1 MIAKKQKVVIAGA
14 GPAGM
19 ILAHQLASAGID
31 VHVLERHADFEREFR
46 GELIGPSV
54 LPVLEKLGIMRE
66 LVSRGL
72 ARTGVER
79 RMFAGATRRVTLP
92 MGRELGALVS
102 QPGLLSLLHEMCGK
116 HPSYRLDFDTS
127 VTKVIR
133 DGGRV
138 VALEAK
144 RDGKDIRIE
153 GDVFVVCSGRN
164 TKLRK
169 DLALPLD
176 LDEKPDDTLWLRF
189 DLSDAKDALPEGV
202 DVHMFG
208 KGVVAV
214 LFATSGSRL
223 QIAYSA
229 PGDVGTLRKDVPALK
244 AALLPCLSE
253 PLRSV
258 VSTKLDA
265 PFESQVLRVAIDRL
279 KTWHVP
285 GLILLGDAAHTMG
298 PAGAQGLNLAI
309 RDSIVAANH
318 FIEAVE
324 GGRAIDESVFTKVED
339 ERRAE
344 IETSQA
350 GQLRAYGMVQKPLF
364 VLHFMF
370 TILGVVM
377 RFKKLNLPE
386 PKAVEPRALV

>member
-1 MIAKKQKVVIAGA
+1 MNAQQKPKVVIAGA

-19 ILAHQLASAGID
+19 ILAHQLAAAGID
-31 VHVLERHADFEREFR
+31 VHVLERHADFDREFR

-66 LVSRGL
+66 LVARGL

-79 RMFAGATRRVTLP
+79 RMFAGTSRRVTLP

-102 QPGLLSLLHEMCGK
+102 QPGLLSLLHEMCSK

-133 DGGRV
+133 DGERV
-138 VALEAK
+138 VAFEAK
-144 RDGKDIRIE
+144 RDGKDVRIE

-169 DLALPLD
+169 DLSLPLD

-189 DLSDAKDALPEGV
+189 DLDDAKDALPDGV

-214 LFATSGSRL
+214 LFATAGARL

-229 PGDVGTLRKDVPALK
+229 PGDVGILRKDTADRK
-244 AALLPCLSE
+244 
-253 PLRSV
+253 SV
-258 VSTKLDA
+258 V
-265 PFESQVLRVAIDRL
+265 
-279 KTWHVP
+279 
-285 GLILLGDAAHTMG
+285 
-298 PAGAQGLNLAI
+298 
-309 RDSIVAANH
+309 
-318 FIEAVE
+318 
-324 GGRAIDESVFTKVED
+324 
-339 ERRAE
+339 
-344 IETSQA
+344 
-350 GQLRAYGMVQKPLF
+350 
-364 VLHFMF
+364 
-370 TILGVVM
+370 
-377 RFKKLNLPE
+377 
-386 PKAVEPRALV
+386 